1 MRNRKIK
8 FTTIAAIAFSV
19 ISSLLL
25 LRCSLPPVANIILP
39 SLQLQFGYGFSDK
52 HLYLGCER
60 LNDDI
65 RTREKTTTGTFHKYE
80 KRKWPRDIA
89 LMMFYSLLFFTTTF
103 QVGHFAF
110 SYSNRPW
117 LLLHL
122 NICPMHPTLFN
133 FINWSF
139 KGVWLPLSLDWPRIK
154 PRS

>member
-39 SLQLQFGYGFSDK
+39 SLQLQCGYGFSDK

-65 RTREKTTTGTFHKYE
+65 RTREKTTTGHGFFFISTFVPCTQLCSTSLIGHLKVFDYHFLWIDRE
-80 KRKWPRDIA
+80 SSQDLRK
-89 LMMFYSLLFFTTTF
+89 
-103 QVGHFAF
+103 
-110 SYSNRPW
+110 
-117 LLLHL
+117 
-122 NICPMHPTLFN
+122 
-133 FINWSF
+133 
-139 KGVWLPLSLDWPRIK
+139 K
-154 PRS
+154 